1 MKKFVFAAIVSAL
14 VLGGCSS
21 IGVKNPGVERKIT
34 WEHAGN
40 LPAQKGF
47 EKNIGV
53 AGVLS
58 GVLEEKYVLVGGGAN
73 FPYAPTAQGGAK
85 KLYSDVY
92 LLQEKGDKLEV
103 VQRINLD
110 NEIGYG
116 SSVTV
121 KDGVY
126 YVGGSSNPEADN
138 DILFFNM
145 NEGKLTVK
153 KVGDLPFTL
162 QNGVAVEK
170 DGKLYILTGKQNG
183 AASDKM
189 YSYDLATGEIKEL
202 ASVPGGPRT
211 QAVGQILNGELY
223 VFSGGTSIAY
233 TDGYKYN
240 FKTNT
245 WTEVASVELNGE
257 GISLIGAN
265 SVKLNDKEMMV
276 IGGFNKAVWDNAN
289 KNLGSLK
296 GKKLDEY
303 KAAYFGAD
311 PAEFNW
317 NRNILVYNA
326 ETNTWS
332 TMGEITFDAPCGA
345 GLSVIGNK
353 VFSINGEI
361 KPGVRTDRM
370 YTGTLLKK

>member
-1 MKKFVFAAIVSAL
+1 M
-14 VLGGCSS
+14 
-21 IGVKNPGVERKIT
+21 
-34 WEHAGN
+34 
-40 LPAQKGF
+40 
-47 EKNIGV
+47 
-53 AGVLS
+53 
-58 GVLEEKYVLVGGGAN
+58 
-73 FPYAPTAQGGAK
+73 
-85 KLYSDVY
+85 
-92 LLQEKGDKLEV
+92 
-103 VQRINLD
+103 NLD

-189 YSYDLATGEIKEL
+189 YSYNLATGETKEL

-245 WTEVASVELNGE
+245 WTEVASVELDGE

-276 IGGFNKAVWDNAN
+276 IGGFNKAVWDDAN